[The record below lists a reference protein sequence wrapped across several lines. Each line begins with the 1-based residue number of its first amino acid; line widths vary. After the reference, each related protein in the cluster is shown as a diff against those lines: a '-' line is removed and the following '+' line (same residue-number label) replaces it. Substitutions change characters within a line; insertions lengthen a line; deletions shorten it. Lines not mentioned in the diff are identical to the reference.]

1 MRIDIEPLDGDK
13 VQALITKLYASPNDI
28 VEKAR
33 RATAP

>member
-13 VQALITKLYASPNDI
+13 VQALISRLYASPQDVI
-28 VEKAR
+28 EKAR

>member
-13 VQALITKLYASPNDI
+13 VQALIAKLYASPEAI

-33 RATAP
+33 RATMP